1 MAKEIKKVSKDE
13 LKKSN
18 KTSYGI
24 NYKPKKYH
32 SAFFNTVNK
41 DAHSSRPKTVGKLA
55 TEIFPE
61 YIESATAPSP
71 EEWKKHYQAKH
82 SQQYND
88 GLQKFKKQFEL
99 EKNAINNVS
108 DEDLTE
114 YYDDLMFNKTFAGL
128 YVQDIILKDIAK
140 DKQATYKKASSDDE
154 SKGIDGYIDDIP
166 YSVKSE
172 TYKTSAAKN
181 SEKIDA
187 TMVYYTE
194 NKTTKEIEYYI
205 DEGDDE

>member
-1 MAKEIKKVSKDE
+1 ME
-13 LKKSN
+13 
-18 KTSYGI
+18 
-24 NYKPKKYH
+24 
-32 SAFFNTVNK
+32 
-41 DAHSSRPKTVGKLA
+41 
-55 TEIFPE
+55 
-61 YIESATAPSP
+61 
-71 EEWKKHYQAKH
+71 
-82 SQQYND
+82 
-88 GLQKFKKQFEL
+88 KFKKQFEL
-99 EKNAINNVS
+99 EKNAINNVT

-114 YYDDLMFNKTFAGL
+114 YYDDLMFNKTFVGL
-128 YVQDIILKDIAK
+128 YVQDKILKDIAK
-140 DKQATYKKASSDDE
+140 DKRAIYKKASSDDE

-194 NKTTKEIEYYI
+194 NKKTKEIEYYI